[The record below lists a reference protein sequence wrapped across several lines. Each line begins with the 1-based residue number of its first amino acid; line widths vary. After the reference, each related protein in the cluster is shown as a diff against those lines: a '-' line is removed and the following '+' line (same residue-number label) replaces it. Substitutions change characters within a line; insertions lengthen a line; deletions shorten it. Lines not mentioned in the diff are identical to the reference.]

1 MKEDKERLEQL
12 EKKNESNTFQRK
24 LSTPIPDDQ
33 YIFQMEELIEAD
45 NQNKKLMK
53 ENEEMKQQ
61 K

>member
-12 EKKNESNTFQRK
+12 EKKNKGNTFQRK
-24 LSTPIPDDQ
+24 LSSPIPDDQ
-33 YIFQMEELIEAD
+33 YIFQMEELIETD

-53 ENEEMKQQ
+53 ENEEMKKQ